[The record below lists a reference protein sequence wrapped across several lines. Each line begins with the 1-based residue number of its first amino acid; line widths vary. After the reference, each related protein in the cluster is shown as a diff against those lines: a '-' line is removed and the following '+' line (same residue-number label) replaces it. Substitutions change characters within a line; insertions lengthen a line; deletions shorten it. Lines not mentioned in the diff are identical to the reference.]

1 VKKYIILSSLFFSIS
16 IAIMINMYRTKEIVF
31 IDAVVESVVAS
42 TGVKTKKMEEKE
54 KEVEK
59 KIAEYEQ
66 GVDEENKVGPTTEIE
81 IEEVVPEAVV
91 SVTNEQFQ
99 EASETM
105 EKELIMAN
113 GAQEGQ
119 VGKGVESNEINESGS
134 DPFSDLVFASSN
146 ESSDDGPEQTSFV
159 ALAHNTQTVVHGGD
173 LWFRTAEVFNLGGAF
188 VEKNTVFVATAFILD
203 GQVSI
208 SVKEI
213 DGIAIGAK
221 RNVIDGSKLSKSKQG
236 YIISDGSSIEIFM

>member
-1 VKKYIILSSLFFSIS
+1 
-16 IAIMINMYRTKEIVF
+16 MINMYRTKEIVF

-99 EASETM
+99 EARETM

-113 GAQEGQ
+113 GAQ
-119 VGKGVESNEINESGS
+119 
-134 DPFSDLVFASSN
+134 
-146 ESSDDGPEQTSFV
+146 
-159 ALAHNTQTVVHGGD
+159 
-173 LWFRTAEVFNLGGAF
+173 GGASW
-188 VEKNTVFVATAFILD
+188 ERC
-203 GQVSI
+203 
-208 SVKEI
+208 
-213 DGIAIGAK
+213 GIK
-221 RNVIDGSKLSKSKQG
+221 
-236 YIISDGSSIEIFM
+236 